1 MRRNATATIAR
12 SMTKTVTKSN
22 ELIRASYKLTVNE
35 QRLILVCIAQLDP
48 RKPIPKTRD
57 GDIKPI
63 RVTVS
68 DFADTYNISERST
81 AYTALQEATDRLYE
95 RDIKTYDQTGK
106 RYGRFRWVQAVDY
119 HQGQGYV
126 ELTFTQRVAP
136 YVTLLHR
143 QFTSYMLKQVAQVN
157 SIYAMRIFELLMQF
171 KNTGM
176 VVLGLDEFKLLLELT
191 DKYDR
196 FSNLKARVIEPA
208 IRELTSKANL
218 EISWE
223 PIRQNRRV
231 VSLRFKFK
239 ENPQIPLP
247 IDD

>member
-1 MRRNATATIAR
+1 MKAI
-12 SMTKTVTKSN
+12 VTKSN

-35 QRLILVCIAQLDP
+35 QRLVLTCIAQLDP
-48 RKPIPKTRD
+48 RKPIPKTKD

-63 RVTVS
+63 RVSVS
-68 DFADTYNISERST
+68 EFAESYHISERST

-95 RDIKTYDQTGK
+95 RDIKTYDETGK
-106 RYGRFRWVQAVDY
+106 RYGRFRWVQAVEY

-136 YVTLLHR
+136 YITLLHR
-143 QFTSYMLKQVAQVN
+143 QFTTYKLKQVAQVN
-157 SIYAMRIFELLMQF
+157 SIYAIRIFELLMQF
-171 KNTGM
+171 KSTG
-176 VVLGLDEFKLLLELT
+176 VLVMAIDEFKLLLELK

-196 FSNLKARVIEPA
+196 FANLKARVIEPA
-208 IRELTSKANL
+208 IRELASKANL

-231 VSLRFKFK
+231 TSLRFRFK
-239 ENPQIPLP
+239 ENPQITLPL
-247 IDD
+247 DG